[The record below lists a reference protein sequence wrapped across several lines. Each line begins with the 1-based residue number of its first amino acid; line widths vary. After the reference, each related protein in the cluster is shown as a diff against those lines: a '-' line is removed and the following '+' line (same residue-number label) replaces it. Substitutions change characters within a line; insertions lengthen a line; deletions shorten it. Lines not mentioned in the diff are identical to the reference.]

1 MSSIHDKR
9 YIKLINTLTQLR
21 ELKDITQ
28 VELASS
34 LKKPQSYISKI
45 ENLERRI
52 DIVELYDWLKALGES
67 ENTLIN
73 FILGLEEIS

>member
-73 FILGLEEIS
+73 FILGLEKIS